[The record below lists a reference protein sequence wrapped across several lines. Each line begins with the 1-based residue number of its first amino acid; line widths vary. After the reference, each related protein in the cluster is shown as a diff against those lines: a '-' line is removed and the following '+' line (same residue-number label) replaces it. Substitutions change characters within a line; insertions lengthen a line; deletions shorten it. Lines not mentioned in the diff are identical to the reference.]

1 MRILHVVPGAFNEA
15 NGCAN
20 AARLLIRKNPDSKL
34 VEARDFVQGR
44 IAGEWDEVWVH
55 GTWTPWV
62 WLASFRAIFQKQ
74 KLVRMVHGNLDPERL
89 KTRTFRKLIV
99 KPIELYL
106 FRKASRTV
114 VTGNWEK
121 AWCRAWGV
129 KGAFEIA
136 DLKAAF
142 KLDTPMEEKTHN
154 PIRVLYLGRNHPLKG
169 LNYLEKAVSRLGDSV
184 QLKTA
189 SSAFGEEKERL
200 WAWCDV
206 LCLPTLSENF
216 GLVVAE
222 ALERGK
228 RVVTTDGAPAWAP
241 ENGFE
246 DEKLTYIKGFL
257 AADDDLRIEKL
268 EKALRKLCN

>member
-1 MRILHVVPGAFNEA
+1 MRILHIVPGASTEA

-20 AARLLIRKNPDSKL
+20 AARLLVKKNPEAKL
-34 VEARDFVQGR
+34 VEARDFVQGK
-44 IAGEWDEVWVH
+44 IAGDWDEVWVH

-74 KLVRMVHGNLDPERL
+74 VLVRMVHGTLSPMCL

-114 VTGNWEK
+114 VTGSWEK
-121 AWCRAWGV
+121 AWCQEWGV
-129 KGAFEIA
+129 KGSFEIV
-136 DLKAAF
+136 DLRAAF
-142 KLDTPMEEKTHN
+142 KLDTPMKGKPHN

-169 LNYLEKAVSRLGDSV
+169 LNYLEKAVSHLGDSA

-228 RVVTTDGAPAWAP
+228 RVVTTDGAPVWAP

-268 EKALRKLCN
+268 EKALRKL

>member
-1 MRILHVVPGAFNEA
+1 MRILHIVPGAFDEA

-20 AARLLIRKNPDSKL
+20 AARLLVKKNPEAKL
-34 VEARDFVQGR
+34 VEARDFVQGK
-44 IAGEWDEVWVH
+44 IAGDWEEVWVH

-74 KLVRMVHGNLDPERL
+74 VLVRMVHGTLSPICL

-106 FRKASRTV
+106 FRKASRTI

-121 AWCRAWGV
+121 AWCQEWGV
-129 KGAFEIA
+129 KGAFEIV
-136 DLKAAF
+136 DLKASF
-142 KLDTPMEEKTHN
+142 KLNAPMEAKPHN

-228 RVVTTDGAPAWAP
+228 KVVTTDGAPAWAP

-257 AADDDLRIEKL
+257 AADDDLRVEKL
-268 EKALRKLCN
+268 EKALRKLCI